1 MAFNYKGYL
10 QSKLEQL
17 TDLSVKVVDAL
28 DFSLDSDLKVIIKYL
43 TGTLYKGTKIQPVQL
58 YVLSSNVE
66 EAKMLMETFA
76 ETYSQSRERLDFKY
90 FKQTYTTLVILDN
103 FMQIKNKQIS
113 ALYISGMLTILEGVI
128 DINKVRI
135 GDEDLTLIEAQEH
148 YVVQAT
154 TKKVAQEELSYNK
167 KQTASYS
174 LQLTIKNDNSVFCNN
189 LKQIRHGLISG
200 NTQFKVKI
208 YYDNEVNPIEH
219 NMIILDHSLT
229 TSEANIPIVS
239 VVLGVDE

>member
-1 MAFNYKGYL
+1 
-10 QSKLEQL
+10 
-17 TDLSVKVVDAL
+17 
-28 DFSLDSDLKVIIKYL
+28 
-43 TGTLYKGTKIQPVQL
+43 
-58 YVLSSNVE
+58 
-66 EAKMLMETFA
+66 
-76 ETYSQSRERLDFKY
+76 
-90 FKQTYTTLVILDN
+90 
-103 FMQIKNKQIS
+103 MQIKNKQIS

-154 TKKVAQEELSYNK
+154 TKKIAQEELSYNK

-174 LQLTIKNDNSVFCNN
+174 LQLTIKNDNSVFCNT

-208 YYDNEVNPIEH
+208 YYDDEVNPIEH
-219 NMIILDHSLT
+219 NMIVLDHSLT
-229 TSEANIPIVS
+229 TSEANIPVVS

>member
-10 QSKLEQL
+10 QEKLEQL
-17 TDLSVKVVDAL
+17 TSLSIKVVDEL
-28 DFSLDSDLKVIIKYL
+28 DFSLDSDIKVIIKYL
-43 TGTLYKGTKIQPVQL
+43 TGTLYKGTRIQPVQL
-58 YVLSSNVE
+58 YVLSNKFE
-66 EAKMLMETFA
+66 ETKLLMETFA
-76 ETYSQSRERLDFKY
+76 ETYSQSRERLDFEY
-90 FKQTYTTLVILDN
+90 FKQTYTTPVVLDN
-103 FMQIKNKQIS
+103 FMQIKNRQMS
-113 ALYISGMLTILEGVI
+113 ALYISGMLTILAGVV
-128 DINKVRI
+128 DINKI
-135 GDEDLTLIEAQEH
+135 SIDGEDITLIDAQEH

-167 KQTASYS
+167 KQTASFS
-174 LQLTIKNDNSVFCNN
+174 LQLTIKNDRSVFCNRLRN
-189 LKQIRHGLISG
+189 IRHGLLSG

-229 TSEANIPIVS
+229 TSEANIPVVS

>member
-1 MAFNYKGYL
+1 
-10 QSKLEQL
+10 
-17 TDLSVKVVDAL
+17 
-28 DFSLDSDLKVIIKYL
+28 
-43 TGTLYKGTKIQPVQL
+43 
-58 YVLSSNVE
+58 
-66 EAKMLMETFA
+66 
-76 ETYSQSRERLDFKY
+76 
-90 FKQTYTTLVILDN
+90 
-103 FMQIKNKQIS
+103 MQIKNKQIS
-113 ALYISGMLTILEGVI
+113 ALYISGMLTILEGVV
-128 DINKVRI
+128 DINKVSI

-208 YYDNEVNPIEH
+208 YYDDEVNPIEH

-239 VVLGVDE
+239 VVLGVDEYM

>member
-17 TDLSVKVVDAL
+17 TDLSVKVVDEL

-90 FKQTYTTLVILDN
+90 
-103 FMQIKNKQIS
+103 
-113 ALYISGMLTILEGVI
+113 
-128 DINKVRI
+128 
-135 GDEDLTLIEAQEH
+135 
-148 YVVQAT
+148 
-154 TKKVAQEELSYNK
+154 
-167 KQTASYS
+167 
-174 LQLTIKNDNSVFCNN
+174 
-189 LKQIRHGLISG
+189 
-200 NTQFKVKI
+200 
-208 YYDNEVNPIEH
+208 
-219 NMIILDHSLT
+219 
-229 TSEANIPIVS
+229 
-239 VVLGVDE
+239 